1 MKAFFAVTALAAGF
15 AIATPTEEIVKR
27 DCPLLVDG
35 ALAASVTAL
44 KVALGPFAPANLKAA
59 TDAGA
64 ACFKDKIGC
73 AAVVPPPP
81 TTPGEVDCSKNIG
94 VALDSAVEALKAGL
108 GPIAPASYQE
118 GVDAGRTCFK
128 NALGC
133 KPAA

>member
-1 MKAFFAVTALAAGF
+1 MKAFFAVTALTAGF
-15 AIATPTEEIVKR
+15 AIATPTEEVVKR
-27 DCPLLVDG
+27 DCPALVDP

-44 KVALGPFAPANLKAA
+44 KIALGPFAPANLKDA

-64 ACFKDKIGC
+64 ACFKDKVGC

-81 TTPGEVDCSKNIG
+81 TTPGQLDCGGTIG
-94 VALDSAVEALKAGL
+94 VALGSAVAALKTGL
-108 GPIAPASYQE
+108 GPIAPPSYQE
-118 GVDAGRTCFK
+118 GVDAGLTCFK